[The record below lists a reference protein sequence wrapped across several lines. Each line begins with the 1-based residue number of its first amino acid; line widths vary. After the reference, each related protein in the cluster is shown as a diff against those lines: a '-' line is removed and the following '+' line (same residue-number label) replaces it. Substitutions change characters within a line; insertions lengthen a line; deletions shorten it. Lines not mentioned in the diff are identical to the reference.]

1 MPNSHSVHL
10 DVRAL
15 CALALAAALAFGA
28 ALALGACSGSG
39 DEGVGRGTVL
49 AVDAAAGLVTIDHGD
64 IPGLMKG
71 MTMTFEVA
79 DPALLSGVASGQ
91 QVEFRVRHE
100 EGRYVVQEIAAK
112 P

>member
-1 MPNSHSVHL
+1 MPNPHRMVPTL
-10 DVRAL
+10 A
-15 CALALAAALAFGA
+15 ALALAAALA
-28 ALALGACSGSG
+28 LSACSQEAE
-39 DEGVGRGTVL
+39 EGVGRGTVL
-49 AVDAAAGLVTIDHGD
+49 AVDAAAGRVTLDHGD

-79 DPALLSGVASGQ
+79 DPAMLSGLAKGE

-100 EGRYVVQEIAAK
+100 NGRYVVLEISAE